1 MRLATEPRAERSCL
15 AEKRG
20 SFHCVWRLFPVSL
33 AITTALCIPFS
44 AVSALAVEQ
53 VRQLAQETVEELK
66 LQTSLPVEENPVGW
80 LLDLPAIEFSSEM
93 FWAALVAMLAFL
105 LYQMRDEL
113 PSFSFTRAGRW
124 QENGLDPATG
134 AGYDGEVD
142 PSITGDELAR
152 QGRFVEAM
160 HWLLL
165 HSLSEIR
172 ERLGVRFPDSLTSR
186 EILRRA
192 RLPEYAKR
200 LLNDIVTRVEL
211 SYFGTY
217 PASEQDYAACRSS
230 FEKLLAE
237 LQTFPQPAKP
247 AP

>member
-1 MRLATEPRAERSCL
+1 V
-15 AEKRG
+15 
-20 SFHCVWRLFPVSL
+20 FWLFGVLL
-33 AITTALCIPFS
+33 AIAVIPAILCS
-44 AVSALAVEQ
+44 AASALAAEQ

-66 LQTSLPVEENPVGW
+66 LQTSLPVDENPVGW

-93 FWAALVAMLAFL
+93 FWAALVTMLAFL

-124 QENGLDPATG
+124 QENGTDPGNG
-134 AGYDGEVD
+134 AGYDGEAG

-152 QGRFVEAM
+152 QGRFIEAM

-172 ERLGVRFPDSLTSR
+172 ERLGVRFPDSMTSR
-186 EILRRA
+186 EIVRRA
-192 RLPEYAKR
+192 RLPENAKR
-200 LLNDIVTRVEL
+200 LLNDIVTRVEF

-217 PASEQDYAACRSS
+217 PAGEQDYAACRSS
-230 FEKLLAE
+230 CEKLLAE
-237 LQTFPQPAKP
+237 LQTFTQRTKP

>member
-1 MRLATEPRAERSCL
+1 
-15 AEKRG
+15 
-20 SFHCVWRLFPVSL
+20 VWRLFPVPL
-33 AITTALCIPFS
+33 AIATALFIL
-44 AVSALAVEQ
+44 VSAASALTAEQ
-53 VRQLAQETVEELK
+53 VRKLARETVEELK
-66 LQTSLPVEENPVGW
+66 LQTSLPVEENPAGW

-93 FWAALVAMLAFL
+93 FWAALIAMLAFL

-113 PSFSFTRAGRW
+113 PSFSFMRAGKW
-124 QENGLDPATG
+124 QENSPDPATG
-134 AGYDGEVD
+134 ARYDGETD

-152 QGRFVEAM
+152 QGRFIEAM

-172 ERLGVRFPDSLTSR
+172 ERLGVRFPDSMTSR

-192 RLPEYAKR
+192 RLPENAKQ
-200 LLNDIVTRVEL
+200 LLKDIVTHVEL

-217 PASEQDYAACRSS
+217 PAGEQDYAACRSS

-237 LQTFPQPAKP
+237 LQTFPQIDKP